1 MIRNN
6 TKKINVGNISIGGS
20 ENVVIQ
26 SMCNTKTSD
35 IKATINQ
42 INNLSQSG
50 CELVRV
56 SIPDEESAKAIRE
69 IKNNINIPLVAD
81 IHFDY
86 KLAISSIENGIDKI
100 RINPGN
106 IGKGL
111 NEVVAACKYKNIP
124 IRVGVNSGSLEK
136 NILEK
141 YGSVTKEGLVESALN
156 NIKKIED
163 LNYDNI
169 VVSIKSSD
177 VMLCYDAYKLLSTK
191 TNCPLHV
198 GITESGTVWSGNIKS
213 SIGLALILNEN
224 IGDTIRV
231 SLTGDPIE
239 EIKTAKL
246 ILKTLNIR
254 KGGIEIISCPTCSRT
269 NIDIIDIANK
279 IESAITTEIRKKY
292 EDKAFKIAVM
302 GCAVNGPGEAR
313 ECDIGIAGGNG
324 EALLFKKGEII
335 RKISEDKI
343 VEVIIDYIS

>member
-42 INNLSQSG
+42 INNLSQGG

-136 NILEK
+136 K
-141 YGSVTKEGLVESALN
+141 
-156 NIKKIED
+156 D
-163 LNYDNI
+163 
-169 VVSIKSSD
+169 
-177 VMLCYDAYKLLSTK
+177 
-191 TNCPLHV
+191 
-198 GITESGTVWSGNIKS
+198 
-213 SIGLALILNEN
+213 
-224 IGDTIRV
+224 
-231 SLTGDPIE
+231 
-239 EIKTAKL
+239 
-246 ILKTLNIR
+246 
-254 KGGIEIISCPTCSRT
+254 
-269 NIDIIDIANK
+269 
-279 IESAITTEIRKKY
+279 
-292 EDKAFKIAVM
+292 
-302 GCAVNGPGEAR
+302 
-313 ECDIGIAGGNG
+313 
-324 EALLFKKGEII
+324 
-335 RKISEDKI
+335 
-343 VEVIIDYIS
+343 